1 LQRQHDGQLAFNF
14 IDGSEKV
21 RVARCTRMEYDA
33 TGAWALEAPDIAGEL
48 VAAGELPLDNRM
60 MRMLYRDGEWYC
72 SIGRFEAGADRY
84 VSWANAVATGL
95 TGQKVRG
102 SFVRLY
108 DGQLAF
114 SYFDG
119 AGELQTVRCTEI
131 LYNAEGAWS

>member
-1 LQRQHDGQLAFNF
+1 MNQAAYNGVPYN
-14 IDGSEKV
+14 GEGV
-21 RVARCTRMEYDA
+21 
-33 TGAWALEAPDIAGEL
+33 PDWPPTDLPGEL